1 MSCLTS
7 VRQFPVKDEEVG
19 AVAVLSLTA
28 ALPHCSG
35 MRRKPAET
43 QNFRITWEK
52 IHASLQNK
60 L

>member
-1 MSCLTS
+1 
-7 VRQFPVKDEEVG
+7 VKDEEVG

-52 IHASLQNK
+52 IHASLQSK
-60 L
+60 LKNLV